1 LLKDAEMS
9 SPKKLLL
16 GILTVLWIGIAPT
29 FGPSSFA
36 FLNISYAFD
45 DAASSDM
52 QMLIYK
58 PRKDN
63 TPPARIGSYASDGIV
78 SADIDMPIYKPRKD
92 SVPRARIRGQIR
104 GSDAATPS
112 LIALVPDHIG
122 FTIKHDAALCWYLER
137 PTAHPLT
144 LTVTDSQRLLP
155 VLEKSLPSPSRG
167 GVHCARLQD
176 YGVTLNEEEPYR
188 WFVTLVLNPDS
199 PSQDIVTGGM
209 IERIP
214 FNEACMLDLPCS
226 WPSCGPEAVYRY
238 AESGL
243 WYDAMTCLEDLIQHD
258 GDQGVLQRMQEVLLR
273 QVGIQLPN

>member
-1 LLKDAEMS
+1 MS
-9 SPKKLLL
+9 YPRTLLL
-16 GILTVLWIGIAPT
+16 GILAMLWMGTAPT
-29 FGPSSFA
+29 VGPPSFA
-36 FLNISYAFD
+36 LFEESYASD
-45 DAASSDM
+45 DVPSPDG

-58 PRKDN
+58 PRKSS
-63 TPPARIGSYASDGIV
+63 TPPARIGSSASDGILPTD
-78 SADIDMPIYKPRKD
+78 AEMPIYNSPKE
-92 SVPRARIRGQIR
+92 STPRARIGGHSR
-104 GSDAATPS
+104 GSDAVAPS

-122 FTIKHDAALCWYLER
+122 FTMRDDTALCWYLQKQTSR
-137 PTAHPLT
+137 LLT

-155 VLEKSLPSPSRG
+155 ILEKSLPSPSRA

-176 YGVTLNEEEPYR
+176 YGLTLKDEEPYR
-188 WFVTLVLNPDS
+188 WFITLVLNPDS

-214 FNEACMLDLPCS
+214 YNEACMLDMPCS
-226 WPSCGPEAVYRY
+226 WPSCEREAVYRY

-258 GDQGVLQRMQEVLLR
+258 GDQKILQRMQEVLLR